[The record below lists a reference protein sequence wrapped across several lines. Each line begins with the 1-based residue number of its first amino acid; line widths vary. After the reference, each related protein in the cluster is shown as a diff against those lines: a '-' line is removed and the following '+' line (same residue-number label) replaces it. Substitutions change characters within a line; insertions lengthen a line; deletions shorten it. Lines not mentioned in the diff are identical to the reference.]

1 MDRGETSQFSEMLG
15 DDVRAAMGRRAQS
28 DSQLARRDVV
38 RTTWAANEGLIWV
51 LREHVTD
58 CADMTYGLEA
68 QETAALA
75 ETIYNVSSNGKI
87 SSQTRF
93 VPLLD
98 MFRLIGRIA
107 ARIEPDAAIDFG
119 TMGWQSLVISQKV
132 RNRITH
138 PKSRQDLHLTDD
150 DMFAAG
156 LGFFWLVEQVV
167 GCMEKMNIATRDYLG
182 QFDEVLERL
191 KAGDPEMTKLY
202 EKMADKAEG
211 TTTD

>member
-1 MDRGETSQFSEMLG
+1 MLG

-28 DSQLARRDVV
+28 DSQQSRRDVV
-38 RTTWAANEGLIWV
+38 RTIWAANEGLIWV

-68 QETAALA
+68 QEAAVLS
-75 ETIYNVSSNGKI
+75 ETIYNVTSNGKI
-87 SSQTRF
+87 SSQAKF

-98 MFRLIGRIA
+98 MFRLLGRIA

-119 TMGWQSLVISQKV
+119 TTGWDSLVKSQRI

-150 DMFAAG
+150 DIFATE
-156 LGFFWLVEQVV
+156 LGFFWLVEQAVD
-167 GCMEKMNIATRDYLG
+167 CMEKMNIATRDYLG
-182 QFDEVLERL
+182 QFDEVLEKL
-191 KAGDPEMTKLY
+191 KAGDLEMTKLY
-202 EKMADKAEG
+202 DQLAD
-211 TTTD
+211 